1 MRIDTD
7 QWGEI
12 MDSLTRNKARTFLT
26 AFGIF
31 WGVFML
37 MILMGGGQ
45 GLQLALGKT
54 FAGFASN
61 SGFIMADQT
70 SEPYAG
76 FQTGRRWKLQLEDME
91 HIKNL
96 VPEIDIIAPL
106 TFGANANV
114 TYQDKKSNRA
124 SIKTYTEDY
133 GQVEQVPILE
143 GRLLNEADNNQR
155 RKVCIIGKR
164 IKADLFPDSISPVGK
179 FIKVDGVQYQIVGVN
194 NKDRGGLS
202 IGGQADRTI
211 YLPYRTLVTIYNRH
225 SDVDLM
231 TYTVKEGYTVSQ
243 VQDKV
248 ADVLKRIH
256 KIHPDDT
263 KAVQKINAE
272 AIFQMIDSLFK
283 GISILVWMIG
293 LGTLIAGAIGVS
305 NIMMVTVRERTSEIG
320 IRRAIGATPTDI
332 LVQTM
337 SESLVLTL
345 AAGLTGICCAVG
357 VLAILENNA
366 GYPFT
371 DTNFQVPFWTAMG
384 AAFLLSILGVLAG
397 TGPTLRAMSIK
408 PVDAMREE

>member
-1 MRIDTD
+1 
-7 QWGEI
+7 

-37 MILMGGGQ
+37 MLLMGGGQ
-45 GLQLALGKT
+45 GLQQALGKT

-61 SGFIMADQT
+61 SGFIFPDQT
-70 SEPYAG
+70 SEPFAG

-91 HIKNL
+91 HVKNL
-96 VPEIDIIAPL
+96 VPEVDVAAPV
-106 TFGANANV
+106 TFGSNANV

-133 GQVEQVPILE
+133 GKIEQVPILE
-143 GRLLNEADNNQR
+143 GRSLNEADNNQR

-164 IKADLFPDSISPVGK
+164 IKADLFPDSISPLGK
-179 FIKVDGVQYQIVGVN
+179 FIKIDGVQYQVVGVN
-194 NKDRGGLS
+194 NKDRGGMS

-211 YLPYRTLVTIYNRH
+211 YLPYRTLTTIYNRH
-225 SDVDLM
+225 NDVDLM
-231 TYTVKEGYTVSQ
+231 AYTVKEGYTVGQ

-248 ADVLKRIH
+248 SDVLKRIH
-256 KIHPDDT
+256 KIHPQDT
-263 KAVQKINAE
+263 KAVNAFNAE
-272 AIFQMIDSLFK
+272 AVFQMIDSLFK
-283 GISILVWMIG
+283 GINILVWMIG
-293 LGTLIAGAIGVS
+293 LGTLTAGAIGVS

-345 AAGLTGICCAVG
+345 AAGLTGICFAVG
-357 VLAILENNA
+357 ILAILENNA
-366 GYPFT
+366 GYPFD
-371 DTNFQVPFWTAMG
+371 DTNFQVPFWTALG

>member
-1 MRIDTD
+1 MRIDRD

-12 MDSLTRNKARTFLT
+12 MDSLARNKARTFLT

-31 WGVFML
+31 WGIFML

-61 SGFIMADQT
+61 SGFIVADRT

-76 FQTGRRWKLQLEDME
+76 YQTGRSWSINLDDLQHL
-91 HIKNL
+91 KNL
-96 VPEIDIIAPL
+96 IEEVDVIAPV
-106 TFGANANV
+106 TFGANATA
-114 TYQDKKSNRA
+114 TYQDKKSNNA
-124 SIKTYTEDY
+124 TVKTFTEEY
-133 GQVEQVPILE
+133 NKIEQIPILE
-143 GRLLNEADNNQR
+143 GRLLNDADDHQR

-164 IKADLFPDSISPVGK
+164 IKTDLFPDSISPLGK

-194 NKDRGGLS
+194 DKDRGGIS
-202 IGGQADRTI
+202 IGGSAPRTI
-211 YLPYRTLVTIYNRH
+211 YLPYRTLQTIYNRQN
-225 SDVDLM
+225 DVDLIA
-231 TYTVKEGYTVSQ
+231 YTVKDGYTVSQ
-243 VQDKV
+243 VQEKI
-248 ADVLKRIH
+248 AETMKRIH

-272 AIFQMIDSLFK
+272 AIFQMVDSLFK
-283 GISILVWMIG
+283 GISILIWMIG
-293 LGTLIAGAIGVS
+293 LGTLTAGAIGVS

-320 IRRAIGATPTDI
+320 IRRAIGATPQDI

-345 AAGLTGICCAVG
+345 IAGMTGICCAVG
-357 VLAILENNA
+357 VLALLENNA
-366 GYPFT
+366 TGPFVGS
-371 DTNFQVPFWTAMG
+371 NFQVPFWTAVG
-384 AAFLLSILGVLAG
+384 ATLLLSVLGVLAG